1 MNKTQSQRSLAKNR
15 PKKHSKSIHSKS
27 IDKQDGHFIKT
38 GYFQGAKSLDTLK
51 GFQSTKNAGKS
62 MFSFKFPGT
71 RKNSIEMLS

>member
-15 PKKHSKSIHSKS
+15 PKRHSKS

-38 GYFQGAKSLDTLK
+38 GYFQGARSLDTLK
-51 GFQSTKNAGKS
+51 GFRSTKNAGKS